1 MDKKDNTTSKKES
14 DNSKADN
21 ASIDLFNSPN
31 KVNEGSNKTSNDEF
45 GEEEFN
51 KKKREILPN
60 KKRKRIEIKN
70 RKMREYLFRRKIAR
84 HFFNCFLIKRLNER
98 LKKARLFFYLN
109 KFPIEFVIKA
119 SKKSNNNILEMTLEE
134 IFENKELY
142 SQNYKV
148 NFGFNHNLAI
158 IKTLKTKEYK
168 ENMEDIKLNEILGMT
183 FSQIF
188 LEYLYF
194 EEYLTKINQE
204 KSKIKDNSYLENYIY
219 YSKKFIENYI

>member
-1 MDKKDNTTSKKES
+1 
-14 DNSKADN
+14 
-21 ASIDLFNSPN
+21 
-31 KVNEGSNKTSNDEF
+31 
-45 GEEEFN
+45 
-51 KKKREILPN
+51 
-60 KKRKRIEIKN
+60 
-70 RKMREYLFRRKIAR
+70 MREYLFRRKIAR

-142 SQNYKV
+142 SQNNKV

-158 IKTLKTKEYK
+158 IKEI
-168 ENMEDIKLNEILGMT
+168 MEDIKLNEILGMT

-188 LEYLYF
+188 LEYLSS
-194 EEYLTKINQE
+194 EEYLTKINPE
-204 KSKIKDNSYLENYIY
+204 KNKINDNSYLENYIY